1 MLAGFLIT
9 VAPWVP
15 VSAQSQPDASS
26 ADARLRALY
35 TEEWNW
41 RQKEL
46 RRGDAASDRFASV
59 DAASQQARL
68 AYWTKTLAT
77 LDTIPFDQLSVEEKI
92 NAQIF
97 RTSLRELVSDI
108 QYRTYEAPFN
118 SDTFFWTSFTPR
130 QGFATAAAYR
140 SYLARLRDVP
150 RYFDEQITNMRAG
163 LARGYSVP
171 RVSVIGRDQT
181 IEPYVK
187 SDASNPLYAPFAQMP
202 AGIPAAD
209 RDALRAEATT
219 VIRDIVA
226 PAYSQLLTMIR
237 TEYLEKARRTLGA
250 SEMPDGKA
258 FYQAQIEK
266 HTTLTL
272 TPQEIHDIGLK
283 EVARIEAEMRATKDR
298 AQFKGTMA
306 EFFKFMRTDPQ
317 FYAKTPK
324 ELLAF
329 SAYVSKKADD
339 KLAETIGF
347 LPRRRHGIRPVP
359 DAIAP
364 IYTGGRG
371 GLEACLMNTYNLPA
385 RPLYTIVPLT
395 LHECTPGHSFQ
406 AALALEGP
414 ERPAFRR
421 GTSFSGYGEGWGLYV
436 EWLGTVMGIYETPY
450 EDMGRL
456 AYEMWRACRLVIDTG
471 IHQFGWTREQAMS
484 YLRDRAP
491 LAEHEITTEIDRY
504 IAWPGQALAYKLG
517 EIQIRRHRRE
527 AEEKLGAK
535 FDQRRFH
542 DAILA
547 IGSVPLPVLE
557 QRMTQF
563 IADELRAVSLTEQS
577 APAVEMTPAEQA
589 FHQQM
594 SDVVLEG
601 FFTVGDGTELHP
613 DRYVI
618 ESVTKVKDGVWRF
631 AARVQ
636 YNKKDF
642 PVTINVPVFF
652 AGDTPVLSL
661 TRQGIQGTPGLFD
674 TRLVIYKGGYAGT
687 WGAGA
692 TGGKMFGNIVKNAPK

>member
-1 MLAGFLIT
+1 MLRTSMQTSLIVL
-9 VAPWVP
+9 VAAAVLWNVP
-15 VSAQSQPDASS
+15 VRAQTQPDSSS

-35 TEEWNW
+35 TEEWEW
-41 RQKEL
+41 RQKEQL
-46 RRGDAASDRFASV
+46 RGGGTSDRFPRV

-68 AYWTKTLAT
+68 AYWTKALTT
-77 LDTIPFDQLSVEEKI
+77 LDAIPFDQLSAEEQI

-97 RTSLRELVSDI
+97 RTSLNELISDI
-108 QYRTYEAPFN
+108 RYRTYEAPFN

-130 QGFATAAAYR
+130 QGFANAAAYR
-140 SYLARLRDVP
+140 SYLSRLRDVP
-150 RYFDEQITNMRAG
+150 RYFDEQIANMRAG
-163 LARGYSVP
+163 LERGYSVP

-187 SDASNPLYAPFAQMP
+187 ADVTNPLYAPFAEMP
-202 AGIPAAD
+202 PGISASE
-209 RDALRAEATT
+209 RDALRAEANT
-219 VIRDIVA
+219 VIRDVVA
-226 PAYSQLLTMIR
+226 PAYSKLLTMIR
-237 TEYLEKARRTLGA
+237 HEYLEKARRTLGA
-250 SEMPDGKA
+250 SSMPDGNE
-258 FYQAQIEK
+258 FYQAQIVK
-266 HTTLTL
+266 HTTLNL
-272 TPQEIHDIGLK
+272 TPKEIHDIGLK
-283 EVARIEAEMRATKDR
+283 EVARIEAEMQATRERAK
-298 AQFKGTMA
+298 FKGTMA
-306 EFFKFMRTDPQ
+306 EFFTFLRTDPQ
-317 FYAKTPK
+317 FYAKTPR
-324 ELLAF
+324 ELLSY

-385 RPLYTIVPLT
+385 RPLYTLASLT

-456 AYEMWRACRLVIDTG
+456 SYEMWRACRLVIDTG

-484 YLRDRAP
+484 YLRERAA
-491 LAEHEITTEIDRY
+491 LSEHEITTEIDRY

-527 AEEKLGAK
+527 AEEKLGAR

-557 QRMTQF
+557 QHMAKF
-563 IADELRAVSLTEQS
+563 IQAES
-577 APAVEMTPAEQA
+577 AR
-589 FHQQM
+589 
-594 SDVVLEG
+594 
-601 FFTVGDGTELHP
+601 GT
-613 DRYVI
+613 
-618 ESVTKVKDGVWRF
+618 K
-631 AARVQ
+631 
-636 YNKKDF
+636 
-642 PVTINVPVFF
+642 
-652 AGDTPVLSL
+652 
-661 TRQGIQGTPGLFD
+661 
-674 TRLVIYKGGYAGT
+674 
-687 WGAGA
+687 
-692 TGGKMFGNIVKNAPK
+692 

>member
-1 MLAGFLIT
+1 MSTPITRVAFSCLLLIAAS
-9 VAPWVP
+9 APWL
-15 VSAQSQPDASS
+15 VSAQSQADAS

-46 RRGDAASDRFASV
+46 GRGGDVFARV

-68 AYWTKTLAT
+68 AYWTKMLTA
-77 LDTIPFDQLSVEEKI
+77 LDAIPFDQLSAEEKI

-108 QYRTYEAPFN
+108 QYKTYEAPFN

-130 QGFATAAAYR
+130 QGFADAAAYR
-140 SYLARLRDVP
+140 SYLNRLRDVP
-150 RYFDEQITNMRAG
+150 RYFDEQITNMRGG

-187 SDASNPLYAPFAQMP
+187 GDASNPLYAPFTQMP
-202 AGIPAAD
+202 AGMSAAEQ
-209 RDALRAEATT
+209 ATLRAEAGA
-219 VIRDIVA
+219 VIKDVVA
-226 PAYSQLLTMIR
+226 PAYAQLLSMIR
-237 TEYLEKARRTLGA
+237 NEYLEKARRTLGA
-250 SEMPDGKA
+250 SAMPDGDK

-272 TPQEIHDIGLK
+272 TPKEIHEIGLK

-298 AQFKGTMA
+298 AKFKGTMA
-306 EFFKFMRTDPQ
+306 EFFTFMRTDPQ
-317 FYAKTPK
+317 FYAKTPR
-324 ELLAF
+324 ELLSY

-339 KLAETIGF
+339 KLSETFGF

-385 RPLYTIVPLT
+385 RPLYTLASLT

-421 GTSFSGYGEGWGLYV
+421 GTSFSGYGEGWGLYT

-471 IHQFGWTREQAMS
+471 IHQFGWTRDQALA

-491 LAEHEITTEIDRY
+491 LSEHEITTEIDRY

-557 QRMTQF
+557 QHMNKF
-563 IADELRAVSLTEQS
+563 IADENATQ
-577 APAVEMTPAEQA
+577 
-589 FHQQM
+589 
-594 SDVVLEG
+594 
-601 FFTVGDGTELHP
+601 
-613 DRYVI
+613 
-618 ESVTKVKDGVWRF
+618 KD
-631 AARVQ
+631 
-636 YNKKDF
+636 
-642 PVTINVPVFF
+642 
-652 AGDTPVLSL
+652 
-661 TRQGIQGTPGLFD
+661 
-674 TRLVIYKGGYAGT
+674 
-687 WGAGA
+687 
-692 TGGKMFGNIVKNAPK
+692 

>member
-1 MLAGFLIT
+1 MSRPFAQVMPKCVLIT
-9 VAPWVP
+9 VVLTFSL
-15 VSAQSQPDASS
+15 VSAQSPPASSS

-41 RQKEL
+41 RQQEL
-46 RRGDAASDRFASV
+46 GRGAAGDRFPRV
-59 DAASQQARL
+59 GAASQQARF
-68 AYWTKTLAT
+68 AYWKRTLAA
-77 LDTIPFDQLSVEEKI
+77 LDTIPFDQLSPEEQI
-92 NAQIF
+92 NEQIF
-97 RTSLRELVSDI
+97 RTSLRALASDV

-118 SDTFFWTSFTPR
+118 SDTFFWNDFTPR

-150 RYFDEQITNMRAG
+150 RYFDEQIANMRAG

-171 RVSVIGRDQT
+171 RVSVLGRERT

-187 SDASNPLYAPFAQMP
+187 ADASNPLYAPFTQFP
-202 AGIPAAD
+202 AGVTQAD
-209 RDALRAEATT
+209 QDALRAEAAT
-219 VIRDIVA
+219 VIRDVVA
-226 PAYSQLLTMIR
+226 PAYTRLLTMIR
-237 TEYLEKARRTLGA
+237 DEYLVKARTTLA
-250 SEMPDGKA
+250 ARAMPDGEA

-272 TPQEIHDIGLK
+272 TPQQIHDIGLK
-283 EVARIEAEMRATKDR
+283 EVARIEAEMRATKDK
-298 AQFKGTMA
+298 ANFNGTMP
-306 EFFKFMRTDPQ
+306 EFFTFLRTDPQ
-317 FYAKTPK
+317 FYAKTPR
-324 ELLAF
+324 ELLSY
-329 SAYVSKKADD
+329 SAYVAKKADD
-339 KLAETIGF
+339 KLAETFGF

-385 RPLYTIVPLT
+385 RPLYTLAALT

-421 GTSFSGYGEGWGLYV
+421 GTSFSGYGEGWGLYT

-450 EDMGRL
+450 EDIGRL
-456 AYEMWRACRLVIDTG
+456 TYEMWRACRLVIDTG

-517 EIQIRRHRRE
+517 ELQIRRHRRE
-527 AEEKLGAK
+527 AEEKLGAR

-557 QRMTQF
+557 ERIKRF
-563 IADELRAVSLTEQS
+563 IADES
-577 APAVEMTPAEQA
+577 ATPKE
-589 FHQQM
+589 
-594 SDVVLEG
+594 
-601 FFTVGDGTELHP
+601 
-613 DRYVI
+613 
-618 ESVTKVKDGVWRF
+618 
-631 AARVQ
+631 
-636 YNKKDF
+636 
-642 PVTINVPVFF
+642 
-652 AGDTPVLSL
+652 
-661 TRQGIQGTPGLFD
+661 
-674 TRLVIYKGGYAGT
+674 
-687 WGAGA
+687 
-692 TGGKMFGNIVKNAPK
+692 